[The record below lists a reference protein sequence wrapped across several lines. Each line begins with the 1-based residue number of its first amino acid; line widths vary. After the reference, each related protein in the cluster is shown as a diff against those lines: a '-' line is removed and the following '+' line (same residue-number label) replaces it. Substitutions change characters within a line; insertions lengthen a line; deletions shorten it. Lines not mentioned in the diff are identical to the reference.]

1 MRTREEEQ
9 GQNEKDLLQQQ
20 QRPKSSKETGWM
32 EMLFVIIRYQDLDLQ
47 DGRVFT
53 PQIDQEGWK
62 QFIHSSKSRLE
73 RLTCIA
79 LAIS

>member
-9 GQNEKDLLQQQ
+9 GQNEKDLQQ

-47 DGRVFT
+47 DGRGT
-53 PQIDQEGWK
+53 TWPCLRLKLIRKDGN
-62 QFIHSSKSRLE
+62 SSSTLVK
-73 RLTCIA
+73 A
-79 LAIS
+79 A